1 MERYVI
7 ARAGI
12 LFQCQHEADSM
23 ICFPDDTKGETGT
36 KKTQILPVYTYVATS
51 GNMATLRRQQP

>member
-7 ARAGI
+7 ATAGI
-12 LFQCQHEADSM
+12 LFQCQHDADSM

-36 KKTQILPVYTYVATS
+36 KKNTNPSCLHI
-51 GNMATLRRQQP
+51 RCHIW